1 MTGIELILLLV
12 VLGFLW
18 NSSSGRAMVDVLSA
32 RVQDMYSGWGPR
44 GPVGAHV
51 ASAGNTLA
59 TPTLPLGTA
68 SGAEADALTGIAMRR
83 MASYQRQQRRQ
94 DNQRVTKQISDR
106 RLFQLKDTHWDVLSD
121 NSKRPLMGLACNA
134 CSGPSR
140 VGAAELES
148 KSVGLRNI
156 LQEEFAPNSGYA
168 SRLFKHLAQV
178 YNLRK
183 FDYPTINESVLK
195 DERLKEAIEH
205 TAKDQCNQRGETSQD
220 ALNKLIHQH
229 ELRAKRLLDDM
240 RSKLSDLLLR
250 FTSWV
255 MLKVLPCFLT
265 SVVVHPSQ
273 VEMLQKAGRSG
284 LPLIFLPLHRSHL
297 DYILV
302 TFILLNIDVKSP
314 MVAAGD
320 NLKIPVFGGLLR
332 GLGAFFI
339 KRRMDPVAGRRDTVY
354 RAVLHTYMM
363 HSLRAGH
370 NLEFFAEGGR
380 TRTGKA
386 CMPKGGLL
394 SVIVDAYMD
403 GTVEDALLVPVSLNY
418 EKLVDGNF
426 TREQMGQP
434 KQMESFTSA
443 IRGIWKTLTSNYGSC
458 RIDFNQPFSLQ
469 DMIRSFQQSQISHLR
484 RNVLGEEDEEELQ
497 KSKRNEKRVLQST
510 PSSSSLYGTDVVVEE
525 HRQLVESI
533 AKHVI
538 HDCTKSTA
546 VMTTNI
552 VSFLLLSS
560 FRNGACI
567 EEIANA
573 LDLLRR
579 ELEWSGRDCGF
590 TGDSVDVIN
599 YAAELLGSNLVK
611 KEKQVV
617 NGQEK
622 TIVKPITTLPNVIEL
637 AYYSNGLLSHFA
649 IESALATAIVS
660 LIECDPTIPPH
671 VEQRKLTHQEIVERT
686 KEVCD
691 VLQLEFIF
699 AKACQNLDSLI
710 SDAIHGMIENDI
722 LSSEQEMLTEE
733 QEWSNRYAK
742 TMEDSDEDFD
752 ESPGPSYEVNIKSK
766 ESMKRLMGRECLV
779 RPLIDTYIV
788 TAMSL
793 RFLVDQE
800 VTERDLMKKILSEV
814 QAQLDQGFITYAESV
829 STDSIK
835 NALKLFERWGVVEC
849 HTQDRVKLYYLSPDF
864 DKIDSILE
872 VVNHIGQYKLNFQIE
887 DGLKPTP

>member
-1 MTGIELILLLV
+1 
-12 VLGFLW
+12 
-18 NSSSGRAMVDVLSA
+18 MVDVLTT
-32 RVQDMYSGWGPR
+32 RVQDMYSTWRPR
-44 GPVGAHV
+44 SPGAHSASNAPV
-51 ASAGNTLA
+51 AQQPAGA
-59 TPTLPLGTA
+59 D
-68 SGAEADALTGIAMRR
+68 DALTGIAMRR

-94 DNQRVTKQISDR
+94 DNQRITKQLSDR
-106 RLFQLKDTHWDVLSD
+106 RLFHLKDSQWDVLTD
-121 NSKRPLMGLACNA
+121 NPKRPLMGLACNA
-134 CSGPSR
+134 CNPDSR
-140 VGAAELES
+140 VGAADLES
-148 KSVGLRNI
+148 KSVSLRNI
-156 LQEEFAPNSGYA
+156 LQEEFAPNSGYI
-168 SRLFKHLAQV
+168 SRTFKHLAQV

-250 FTSWV
+250 VTSWV

-469 DMIRSFQQSQISHLR
+469 DMIKSFQQSQISHLR
-484 RNVLGEEDEEELQ
+484 RNVLGDEDEEEHQ
-497 KSKRNEKRVLQST
+497 KSKRNGKRVLQST

-533 AKHVI
+533 ARHVI

-560 FRNGACI
+560 FRDGAPI
-567 EEIANA
+567 EEIAIA
-573 LDLLRR
+573 LDNLRK

-590 TGDSVDVIN
+590 SGDSVDVIN
-599 YAAELLGSNLVK
+599 YTVELLGTNLVK
-611 KEKQVV
+611 KEKQVL

-622 TIVKPITTLPNVIEL
+622 TLVKPITSLPNVIEL

-660 LIECDPTIPPH
+660 LIEYDPTSPTAEV
-671 VEQRKLTHQEIVERT
+671 VEKKKFTHEQILERT

-710 SDAIHGMIENDI
+710 SEAIQVMIEKEI
-722 LSSEQEMLTEE
+722 LSTEQEMYTEE
-733 QEWSNRYAK
+733 QEWGNRYAK
-742 TMEDSDEDFD
+742 TMEDSDEEF
-752 ESPGPSYEVNIKSK
+752 EENPGPPYEVNVNNK
-766 ESMKRLMGRECLV
+766 ESMKTLMGRECLV

-814 QAQLDQGFITYAESV
+814 QLQLDQGFINHAESV

-849 HTQDRVKLYYLSPDF
+849 HTQDRIKLYYLSPDF
-864 DKIDSILE
+864 DKIESLLE
-872 VVNHIGQYKLNFQIE
+872 VVNHIGQYKINFQNE
-887 DGLKPTP
+887 EAVKPTP

>member
-1 MTGIELILLLV
+1 MLV

-18 NSSSGRAMVDVLSA
+18 NSSAARAMVDVLTA
-32 RVQDMYSGWGPR
+32 RVQNMYSPR
-44 GPVGAHV
+44 GAP
-51 ASAGNTLA
+51 LA
-59 TPTLPLGTA
+59 PAAPQPTTMAAAAAIQDDGI
-68 SGAEADALTGIAMRR
+68 TGIAMRR
-83 MASYQRQQRRQ
+83 MASYQRTQRILA
-94 DNQRVTKQISDR
+94 NKELTKQISDK
-106 RLFQLKDTHWDVLSD
+106 RLFQLKDAPWDVLRD
-121 NSKRPLMGLACNA
+121 NLRRPLMGLACNA
-134 CSGPSR
+134 CNVDTRAQARDVEDQTVS
-140 VGAAELES
+140 
-148 KSVGLRNI
+148 LRNI
-156 LQEEFAPNSGYA
+156 LQEEFTSNRSYLSHA
-168 SRLFKHLAQV
+168 FKHLAQV
-178 YNLRK
+178 YNVRK

-195 DERLKEAIEH
+195 DERLKEAIAH
-205 TAKDQCNQRGETSQD
+205 TARDQCNQRGETSQE
-220 ALNKLIHQH
+220 ALEKLVRSH
-229 ELRAKRLLDDM
+229 EVRAKGLLDEM

-255 MLKVLPCFLT
+255 LLKLLPCFLT

-273 VEMLQKAGRSG
+273 VDMLQKAGRTG
-284 LPLIFLPLHRSHL
+284 LPVIFLPLHRSHL

-320 NLKIPVFGGLLR
+320 NLNIPVFGGLLR

-469 DMIRSFQQSQISHLR
+469 EMIKSFQQSQISHLR
-484 RNVLGEEDEEELQ
+484 RNVLEDEEEELQ
-497 KSKRNEKRVLQST
+497 KPKSSSKHEKKVLQST

-533 AKHVI
+533 ARHVI

-560 FRNGACI
+560 FRDGAPI
-567 EEIANA
+567 DEIAIA
-573 LDLLRR
+573 LDSLRT
-579 ELEWSGRDCGF
+579 ELEWAGRDCGF
-590 TGDSVDVIN
+590 TGDSIDVIN
-599 YAAELLGSNLVK
+599 YAAELLGDGLVK
-611 KEKQVV
+611 REMQSV
-617 NGQEK
+617 NGQK
-622 TIVKPITTLPNVIEL
+622 KLIVKPVTSLPNVIEL
-637 AYYSNGLLSHFA
+637 SYYSNGLLSHFA
-649 IESALATAIVS
+649 VESALATALIS
-660 LIECDPTIPPH
+660 LIGFNPVDSSQTAETI
-671 VEQRKLTHQEIVERT
+671 KLTYKDMLEQT
-686 KEVCD
+686 KKVCD
-691 VLQLEFIF
+691 ILQLEFIF
-699 AKACQNLDSLI
+699 AKPCQNIDTIIQEAVQNL
-710 SDAIHGMIENDI
+710 IENDI
-722 LSSEQEMLTEE
+722 LGQTQEMLTEE
-733 QEWSNRYAK
+733 QEWGRRYAK
-742 TMEDSDEDFD
+742 QMDEDSDEDFED
-752 ESPGPSYEVNIKSK
+752 SPGPEYQVNLKNK
-766 ESMKRLMGRECLV
+766 KAMMRLLSRHSLV
-779 RPLIDTYIV
+779 RPLLDTYIV

-793 RFLVDQE
+793 RFLVE
-800 VTERDLMKKILSEV
+800 KELTERDLMKKVLGEV
-814 QAQLDQGFITYAESV
+814 QSHLEQGFVKCAESV
-829 STDSIK
+829 STDTIK
-835 NALKLFERWGVVEC
+835 NALKLLERWDIVEC
-849 HTQDRVKLYYLSPDF
+849 HTQDRVKLYYLSSKF
-864 DKIDSILE
+864 DNIDSLLE
-872 VVNHIGQYKLNFQIE
+872 IVNYIGELKLDFHCDE
-887 DGLKPTP
+887 SLVTTP

>member
-1 MTGIELILLLV
+1 
-12 VLGFLW
+12 
-18 NSSSGRAMVDVLSA
+18 MVDVLTA
-32 RVQDMYSGWGPR
+32 RVQDMYSTYVPR
-44 GPVGAHV
+44 GAAHAPAPPQPMTVAGGA
-51 ASAGNTLA
+51 AIQDDGI
-59 TPTLPLGTA
+59 
-68 SGAEADALTGIAMRR
+68 TGIAMKR
-83 MASYQRQQRRQ
+83 MASYQRSQRRLA
-94 DNQRVTKQISDR
+94 NQELTKQISDK
-106 RLFQLKDTHWDVLSD
+106 RLFLLKDTPWDVLHE
-121 NSKRPLMGLACNA
+121 NLRRPLMGLACNA
-134 CSGPSR
+134 CNADTR
-140 VGAAELES
+140 AQARDVQD
-148 KSVGLRNI
+148 KSVSLRNI
-156 LQEEFAPNSGYA
+156 LQEEFSSNTSFL
-168 SRLFKHLAQV
+168 SQTFKHLAQV
-178 YNLRK
+178 YNVRK

-195 DERLKEAIEH
+195 DERLREAIAH
-205 TAKDQCNQRGETSQD
+205 TARDQCNQRGETSEE
-220 ALNKLIHQH
+220 ALEKLVRSH
-229 ELRAKRLLDDM
+229 EVRAKRLLDEM

-255 MLKVLPCFLT
+255 LLKLLPCFLT

-284 LPLIFLPLHRSHL
+284 LPVIFLPLHRSHL

-403 GTVEDALLVPVSLNY
+403 GTVQDALLVPVSLNY

-469 DMIRSFQQSQISHLR
+469 DMIKSFQQSQISHLR
-484 RNVLGEEDEEELQ
+484 RNVLEDDEEDVQ
-497 KSKRNEKRVLQST
+497 RPKKHEKKILQST

-533 AKHVI
+533 ARHVI

-560 FRNGACI
+560 FRDGASI
-567 EEIANA
+567 DEIAIA
-573 LDLLRR
+573 LDSLRR
-579 ELEWSGRDCGF
+579 ELEWAGRDCGF
-590 TGDSVDVIN
+590 TGNSLDVIN
-599 YAAELLGSNLVK
+599 YAAELLGEGLVK
-611 KEKQVV
+611 RERHNINGEEKL
-617 NGQEK
+617 
-622 TIVKPITTLPNVIEL
+622 IVKPVTTLPNVIEL
-637 AYYSNGLLSHFA
+637 SYYSNGLLSHFA
-649 IESALATAIVS
+649 VEAALATALIS
-660 LIECDPTIPPH
+660 LIGYNPVDSSQPSESVKFTL
-671 VEQRKLTHQEIVERT
+671 KEIMEHS
-686 KEVCD
+686 KAVCD
-691 VLQLEFIF
+691 ILQLEFIF
-699 AKACQNLDSLI
+699 AKPCQNLDSVI
-710 SDAIHGMIENDI
+710 NDALQSLVENDI
-722 LSSEQEMLTEE
+722 LEQVQEMLTEE

-742 TMEDSDEDFD
+742 NIDQDSDEDFE
-752 ESPGPSYEVNIKSK
+752 ESSGPEYRVNLKNK
-766 ESMKRLMGRECLV
+766 EAMNRLLGRQSLIQ
-779 RPLIDTYIV
+779 PLIDTYIV

-793 RFLVDQE
+793 RFLVE
-800 VTERDLMKKILSEV
+800 KELTERDLMKKILGEV
-814 QAQLDQGFITYAESV
+814 QSHLDEGFVKCAESV
-829 STDSIK
+829 STDTIK
-835 NALKLFERWGVVEC
+835 NALKLLERWDIVEC
-849 HTQDRVKLYYLSPDF
+849 HTQDRVKLYYLSSKF
-864 DKIDSILE
+864 DNIDSLLE
-872 VVNHIGQYKLNFQIE
+872 VVNFIGEFKIDFHR
-887 DGLKPTP
+887 DDS